1 MRKIHLAWL
10 ALTFALGSGVSV
22 AAGEP
27 ERIVQVAAT
36 DPEMNAAKERG
47 RASLPEFF
55 RHLEAPGADESQFMV
70 KFDIVAG
77 EEAEFVWAT
86 ELERSGGR
94 MTGVLVN
101 QPEYTDH
108 RLGDRVN
115 IAEADI
121 IDWAYFRGA
130 VMQGAFTNRVLL
142 DRLPPEEAEQ
152 LRRAYGW

>member
-1 MRKIHLAWL
+1 
-10 ALTFALGSGVSV
+10 
-22 AAGEP
+22 
-27 ERIVQVAAT
+27 
-36 DPEMNAAKERG
+36 
-47 RASLPEFF
+47 
-55 RHLEAPGADESQFMV
+55 MV

-101 QPEYTDH
+101 QPEYTDD